1 MRALT
6 HILLVDLK
14 VLDGICGQPRPPPQ
28 QTVNLNHA
36 QPDCEV
42 INGCFGGTPFTP
54 HSVGKADRPPKCNT
68 DCSGNHLV
76 GREENKSL

>member
-6 HILLVDLK
+6 HILLIVDLK
-14 VLDGICGQPRPPPQ
+14 VLHGICGQPRPPPQ

-42 INGCFGGTPFTP
+42 ISGCFGGGTPFTP
-54 HSVGKADRPPKCNT
+54 QVLSRSDR
-68 DCSGNHLV
+68 
-76 GREENKSL
+76 